1 MWLYYGAVLLVVVS
15 NVLYH
20 IAAKSTPTNINPIV
34 SLIITYFTAAVFCL
48 LMLPFYPNSEGIAA
62 SLKKINWASF
72 ALGITVV
79 GLELGFLLAYKAG
92 WNISLAQLCS
102 NVLVSILLIPIGL
115 MFFQDKLTLVNIV
128 GIVLCFGGFILVS
141 YK

>member
-1 MWLYYGAVLLVVVS
+1 MWLYYGAVILVVVS

-20 IAAKSTPTNINPIV
+20 VAAKSTPTDINPIV
-34 SLIITYFTAAVFCL
+34 SLIVTYLTAAVVCL
-48 LMLPFYPNSEGIAA
+48 IMLPFYPSSEGIAS
-62 SLKKINWASF
+62 SLKKVNWASF
-72 ALGITVV
+72 ALGIFVV

-102 NVLVSILLIPIGL
+102 NLLVSILLIPIGIL
-115 MFFQDKLTLVNIV
+115 FFQDKLTFVNII
-128 GIVLCFGGFILVS
+128 GIILCFSGFILVS